1 MILPI
6 DYTKASRR
14 DRRFARLEY
23 ERLQGGVCPCCD
35 APLSGPTPEPYA
47 SIPIRRELFPKG
59 FFAYPVHLHHDHKTG
74 MTVAAVHAMC
84 NAILWQV
91 HGE

>member
-6 DYTKASRR
+6 DYTKASPFIRR
-14 DRRFARLEY
+14 RARLEY
-23 ERLQGGVCPCCD
+23 ERLQNGLCPCCE
-35 APLSGPTPEPYA
+35 APLNKPTPEPYA
-47 SIPIRRELFPKG
+47 SIPIRREAFPQG
-59 FFAYPVHLHHDHKTG
+59 FFRYPVHLHHDHETG